1 MEEQKNEGQEPN
13 DAVLVQRCLAGD
25 QRAWQALVD
34 RYAALVHSVPARYG
48 LPPMEVED
56 VAQEVF
62 LALARNLDQ
71 IEEPQA
77 LPSWL
82 LITAR
87 RLSWRALARQQ
98 REAVGAQRDVVED
111 NLAPLPS
118 SAPTIEELIQ
128 TWSRQEVL
136 REAFAQ
142 LSPRCRQLLA
152 LLFLDPTEPSYAEIS
167 EQLGLPIG
175 SIGPTRNRC
184 LVKLR
189 RLLEELEQ
197 GEHT

>member
-1 MEEQKNEGQEPN
+1 MEEQKNEGQEPS

-62 LALARNLDQ
+62 LALARNLDR

-98 REAVGAQRDVVED
+98 REAVGAQGDVVED
-111 NLAPLPS
+111 NLAPLSS

-128 TWSRQEVL
+128 TWSRQEML

-152 LLFLDPTEPSYAEIS
+152 LLFLDPAEPSYAEIS
-167 EQLGLPIG
+167 E
-175 SIGPTRNRC
+175 
-184 LVKLR
+184 
-189 RLLEELEQ
+189 
-197 GEHT
+197 